1 MIFDCSYYSHF
12 VSPDWPVC
20 FLRLW
25 LCIWDFLGQ
34 RGIGIPPCPNFCL
47 ELSTRNGKGFRR
59 VNMMGRQISM
69 KGKYLKN
76 LLQAGE
82 EEGNELSSFQGSILC
97 PTLNA
102 MKPVPMNAV

>member
-1 MIFDCSYYSHF
+1 
-12 VSPDWPVC
+12 
-20 FLRLW
+20 
-25 LCIWDFLGQ
+25 
-34 RGIGIPPCPNFCL
+34 
-47 ELSTRNGKGFRR
+47 
-59 VNMMGRQISM
+59 M